1 MAVDAFTAS
10 DRFRERGMSD
20 ETVGD
25 GTILVLRQRIFD
37 RLRRSAAVSFRTV
50 GTWSWRLVH

>member
-10 DRFRERGMSD
+10 DRFRKKGMSD
-20 ETVGD
+20 QTVGD
-25 GTILVLRQRIFD
+25 GTILVLRQRIFV
-37 RLRRSAAVSFRTV
+37 RLRRLAAVGFRAT

>member
-1 MAVDAFTAS
+1 MCMGSYVDIIAIPPGS
-10 DRFRERGMSD
+10 DRFREKGMSD

-37 RLRRSAAVSFRTV
+37 RLRR
-50 GTWSWRLVH
+50 RLR

>member
-10 DRFRERGMSD
+10 DRFREKGMSD

-25 GTILVLRQRIFD
+25 GMILVLRQRIFD
-37 RLRRSAAVSFRTV
+37 RLR
-50 GTWSWRLVH
+50 